1 MDYAP
6 KIVEGVGV
14 ILVAIADS
22 LVGAKGK
29 LCNNV
34 YMKFEGLSE

>member
-14 ILVAIADS
+14 ILVAIADF
-22 LVGAKGK
+22 LIGAKAS
-29 LCNNV
+29 LAIIPI
-34 YMKFEGLSE
+34 

>member
-14 ILVAIADS
+14 ILIAIANS
-22 LVGAKGK
+22 LVGAKA
-29 LCNNV
+29 
-34 YMKFEGLSE
+34 SPAIIPI